1 MNGRKKNGENCLLY
15 ESILNCEGPPA
26 EKVKR
31 ALQIISSVFSH
42 AVEGIVVTD
51 PEGTIKL
58 VNPAFTVITGYEP
71 EEAVGENPRILKS
84 DRQPAEFYRKFWES
98 LKTEGKWEGEIW
110 NRRKNGEVYPEWL
123 SCTAVYDENGNVTD
137 YISVFNDL
145 SEVRFKD
152 AQIEMQSNYDQL
164 TGLSSRS
171 VFYGR
176 VRDELSR
183 LKQTG
188 GRLAILVLDINRF
201 KIIND
206 SLGHPAGDAVLQE
219 VGKRLAGHLGSREKI
234 SRIGG
239 DDFHILLS
247 DVKTVEE
254 VASRAEKLIHILDEP
269 VNAGGNRLFLS
280 ASLGAAIFPEDG
292 NKAETLLKKADLAMH
307 KAKEYGISS
316 LRFYTEELS
325 DMVSSRLTL
334 ENSLRRGLE
343 NKEFSLVYQPKFSL
357 AKRRV
362 EGFEALL
369 RWKTPERLVS
379 PWEFIPVAE
388 EIGLIL
394 PLGEWVFLEVCRQIA
409 AWRDEGFLPGEVAV
423 NLSAKQLHH
432 SDLLPM
438 IRKALDEYSVDAS
451 LVGVEITESGLMENI
466 AGSVEILSGL
476 KELGMKVYVDDF
488 GTGYSSLNYLKRL
501 PIDVLKIDK
510 SFIDGVY
517 VDRSDAAITRA
528 IIGLGKALGMEII
541 AEGVESAEQLDF
553 LLINGCDGVQGY
565 LLSPPVSPTE
575 TLPFRKNEISP
586 FFLNLLQRRGYAA
599 ERGAASE

>member
-1 MNGRKKNGENCLLY
+1 MNGSEKNGENCLLY
-15 ESILNCEGPPA
+15 ESILNCEGAPA

-280 ASLGAAIFPEDG
+280 ASLGAAIFPEDR

-517 VDRSDAAITRA
+517 ADRSDAAITRA

-553 LLINGCDGVQGY
+553 LLINGCDGIQGY
-565 LLSPPVSPTE
+565 LLSPPVSPSE
-575 TLPFRKNEISP
+575 TLTFRKNEISR
-586 FFLNLLQRRGYAA
+586 FFLNLLQRREYAT

>member
-1 MNGRKKNGENCLLY
+1 MNGSEKNGENCLLY
-15 ESILNCEGPPA
+15 ESILNCEGAPA

-176 VRDELSR
+176 VKDELSR

-188 GRLAILVLDINRF
+188 SRLAILVLDINRF

-206 SLGHPAGDAVLQE
+206 SLGLPAGDAVLQE

-316 LRFYTEELS
+316 WRFYTEELS

-343 NKEFSLVYQPKFSL
+343 KKEFSLVYQPKFSL
-357 AKRRV
+357 AKRRL

-369 RWKTPERLVS
+369 RWKTPERLVA

-423 NLSAKQLHH
+423 NLSARQLHH

-438 IRKALDEYSVDAS
+438 ILKALDEYSVDAS

>member
-1 MNGRKKNGENCLLY
+1 MNGSEKNGENCLLY
-15 ESILNCEGPPA
+15 ESILNCEGAPA

-254 VASRAEKLIHILDEP
+254 VEKIVEYGKYAP
-269 VNAGGNRLFLS
+269 
-280 ASLGAAIFPEDG
+280 LGARGVGATAGSGYWYEDYAQHGFEHYFTVSNRETMLLPQCETAECLDNIEEIVKVEGIDGIFVGPFDLSTALGKPGDFNDPVVKDAIAHVQKVCKSAG
-292 NKAETLLKKADLAMH
+292 
-307 KAKEYGISS
+307 
-316 LRFYTEELS
+316 
-325 DMVSSRLTL
+325 
-334 ENSLRRGLE
+334 
-343 NKEFSLVYQPKFSL
+343 KFS
-357 AKRRV
+357 
-362 EGFEALL
+362 F
-369 RWKTPERLVS
+369 
-379 PWEFIPVAE
+379 
-388 EIGLIL
+388 
-394 PLGEWVFLEVCRQIA
+394 
-409 AWRDEGFLPGEVAV
+409 
-423 NLSAKQLHH
+423 
-432 SDLLPM
+432 
-438 IRKALDEYSVDAS
+438 
-451 LVGVEITESGLMENI
+451 
-466 AGSVEILSGL
+466 
-476 KELGMKVYVDDF
+476 
-488 GTGYSSLNYLKRL
+488 
-501 PIDVLKIDK
+501 
-510 SFIDGVY
+510 
-517 VDRSDAAITRA
+517 
-528 IIGLGKALGMEII
+528 
-541 AEGVESAEQLDF
+541 
-553 LLINGCDGVQGY
+553 
-565 LLSPPVSPTE
+565 
-575 TLPFRKNEISP
+575 
-586 FFLNLLQRRGYAA
+586 
-599 ERGAASE
+599 

>member
-1 MNGRKKNGENCLLY
+1 
-15 ESILNCEGPPA
+15 
-26 EKVKR
+26 
-31 ALQIISSVFSH
+31 
-42 AVEGIVVTD
+42 
-51 PEGTIKL
+51 
-58 VNPAFTVITGYEP
+58 
-71 EEAVGENPRILKS
+71 
-84 DRQPAEFYRKFWES
+84 
-98 LKTEGKWEGEIW
+98 
-110 NRRKNGEVYPEWL
+110 
-123 SCTAVYDENGNVTD
+123 
-137 YISVFNDL
+137 
-145 SEVRFKD
+145 
-152 AQIEMQSNYDQL
+152 
-164 TGLSSRS
+164 
-171 VFYGR
+171 
-176 VRDELSR
+176 
-183 LKQTG
+183 
-188 GRLAILVLDINRF
+188 LAILVLDINRF

-517 VDRSDAAITRA
+517 ADRSDAAITRA

-553 LLINGCDGVQGY
+553 LLINGCDGIQGY
-565 LLSPPVSPTE
+565 LLSPPVSPSE
-575 TLPFRKNEISP
+575 TLTFRKNEISR
-586 FFLNLLQRRGYAA
+586 FFLNLLQRREYAT